1 MAIIFLSPANNAITR
16 GDTMEDKRFTNMS
29 ALELEVFEQ
38 NLQGELDVKIRQM
51 VQDERIREIYA
62 ELEAIEKEKQR
73 RKENI
78 SG

>member
-1 MAIIFLSPANNAITR
+1 M
-16 GDTMEDKRFTNMS
+16 KRDFINMS

-62 ELEAIEKEKQR
+62 ELEEIEQEKR
-73 RKENI
+73 RRRPAKTD
-78 SG
+78 G